1 MDKEQLQ
8 ALRGKILEDIVPLA
22 LDSATNEADR
32 FALLL
37 RLIQAGNASSEIY
50 TKAYES
56 AKAIPDRD
64 EQLNC
69 LMSLLD
75 EIDLS
80 VIDTKQPAEAPRKE
94 ASQQSQPAPQEQPAP
109 QPVQQDNFGQ

>member
-64 EQLNC
+64 EQLNS

-80 VIDTKQPAEAPRKE
+80 VIDTQQPVKTSPGQVP
-94 ASQQSQPAPQEQPAP
+94 QQSQDSLQEQSAQSP
-109 QPVQQDNFGQ
+109 QQ

>member
-22 LDSATNEADR
+22 LDSTTNEADR

-64 EQLNC
+64 EQLNS

-80 VIDTKQPAEAPRKE
+80 VIDTQQPAKTSPGQVP
-94 ASQQSQPAPQEQPAP
+94 QQPQNSLQEQSAQSP
-109 QPVQQDNFGQ
+109 QQ

>member
-22 LDSATNEADR
+22 LDSTTNEADR

-64 EQLNC
+64 EQLNS

-80 VIDTKQPAEAPRKE
+80 VIDTQQPAKTSPGQVP
-94 ASQQSQPAPQEQPAP
+94 QQSQNPPQEQSAQSP
-109 QPVQQDNFGQ
+109 QQ